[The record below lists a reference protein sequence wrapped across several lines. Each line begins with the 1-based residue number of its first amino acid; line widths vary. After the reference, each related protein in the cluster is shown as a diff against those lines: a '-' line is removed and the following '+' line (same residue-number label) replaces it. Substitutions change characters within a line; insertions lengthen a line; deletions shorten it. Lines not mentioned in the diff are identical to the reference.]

1 VLFLLWEGRSG
12 MMDWKD
18 SFYLA
23 LFLTLVSVLGNYIA
37 DCIDHIV
44 RMILE

>member
-1 VLFLLWEGRSG
+1 MEGRSG

>member
-1 VLFLLWEGRSG
+1 MG
-12 MMDWKD
+12 WKD

-37 DCIDHIV
+37 ECIDNIL
-44 RMILE
+44 RMIFR